1 MQPVQL
7 YATGAAVG
15 SLQFYFLTIIQII
28 MKKKVTFSRK
38 FPAKHPRAGEL
49 THFIEKIL
57 IGLSF
62 EQRQSSLDPFSA
74 EWKSLIDDAYFM
86 RVGEPPKYHTIRAG
100 KNWKVGDILIPCV
113 WELDGGRFTKGNK
126 KIQCAPELEVV
137 KVWDAE
143 IKYLSSHLLP
153 GCEAIS
159 IVLDDE
165 KLFYEQLRLAENDGL
180 SYEDFRNWFMMDKK
194 SFSGQVICWNKEVEY

>member
-1 MQPVQL
+1 M
-7 YATGAAVG
+7 G

-38 FPAKHPRAGEL
+38 FPAKHPRAGEPTAFVAKIL
-49 THFIEKIL
+49 LGLPEKI
-57 IGLSF
+57 GRGFVESHP
-62 EQRQSSLDPFSA
+62 ELDWDKIEDSPY
-74 EWKSLIDDAYFM
+74 ECK
-86 RVGEPPKYHTIRAG
+86 RTPHKHHTIRAG

-126 KIQCAPELEVV
+126 RIQFAPELEIV
-137 KVWDAE
+137 KVWDIE
-143 IKYLSSHLLP
+143 IEYRSMPKRRGLKVIA
-153 GCEAIS
+153 AIS
-159 IVLDDE
+159 VSLCGVTIARKQIE
-165 KLFYEQLRLAENDGL
+165 LAENDGL